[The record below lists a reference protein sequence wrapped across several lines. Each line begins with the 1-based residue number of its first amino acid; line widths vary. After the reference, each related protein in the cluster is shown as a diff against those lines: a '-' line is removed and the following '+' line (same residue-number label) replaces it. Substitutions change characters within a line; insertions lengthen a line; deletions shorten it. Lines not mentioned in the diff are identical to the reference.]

1 MQGKRPAAQDN
12 VLPAESF
19 VPVSVKKRSR
29 FVPGQDWQLYAL
41 LALPMLYFLV
51 FKYIPM
57 YGVTIAFKEFNMFEG
72 IWSSPWAGLAAF
84 REIFAMQDFYKVLR
98 NTFLLNLLDLAVSFP
113 TPIVLALLLNEVRI
127 PWFKKGAQTI
137 LYLPHFISWVIIGGM
152 VYQLLSTNTG
162 LVNHLLKVSGIGAIP
177 FLTEPTY
184 WIMTYVGTGVWQNA
198 GWGTIIYLAALTGIN
213 KELYEAA
220 DVDGAGRLRKIWS
233 ITLPSIKPTIM
244 ILLIIN
250 IGHMAS
256 IGFERPFV
264 LGNPLVTD
272 VSDVISTFVYKVGV
286 QSARF
291 SIATAIGLFQAV
303 VGLIFLLA
311 SNYIS
316 KKVTDQGIW

>member
-1 MQGKRPAAQDN
+1 MPGNEPAMDKTLVAQYTIRSSVLKKSKRFI
-12 VLPAESF
+12 V
-19 VPVSVKKRSR
+19 
-29 FVPGQDWQLYAL
+29 GQDWQLYAL
-41 LALPMLYFLV
+41 LFLPMLYFLI

-57 YGVTIAFKEFNMFEG
+57 YGVTIAFKDFNMFQG
-72 IWSSPWAGLAAF
+72 VWKSPWVGLDAF
-84 REIFAMQDFYKVLR
+84 REIFLMKDFYKVLR
-98 NTFLLNLLDLAVSFP
+98 NTMLLNLLDLLVSFP
-113 TPIVLALLLNEVRI
+113 APIVLAVLLNEIRI
-127 PWFKKGAQTI
+127 KWFKKGAQTI

-162 LVNHLLKVSGIGAIP
+162 LVNILLKSSGMKAIP
-177 FLTEPTY
+177 FLTEPIY
-184 WIMTYVGTGVWQNA
+184 WVITYVGSGVWQNA
-198 GWGTIIYLAALTGIN
+198 GWGTIIYLAALAGIN

-220 DVDGAGRLRKIWS
+220 EVDGAGRLRKIWN
-233 ITLPSIKPTIM
+233 ITLPGIKPTIM

-291 SIATAIGLFQAV
+291 TIATAIGLFQAV
-303 VGLIFLLA
+303 VGLVFLLS

>member
-1 MQGKRPAAQDN
+1 MPGKKSVLN
-12 VLPAESF
+12 NTLPAQSLTGATA
-19 VPVSVKKRSR
+19 KRKVIGSL
-29 FVPGQDWQLYAL
+29 VHDWQLYAL
-41 LALPMLYFLV
+41 LAVPMLYFLV

-57 YGVTIAFKEFNMFEG
+57 YGVTIAFKDFNMFQG
-72 IWSSPWAGLAAF
+72 IWSSPWAGVDAF
-84 REIFAMQDFYKVLR
+84 REIFKMQDFYKVLG
-98 NTFLLNLLDLAVSFP
+98 NTLLLNLLDLTFSFP
-113 TPIVLALLLNEVRI
+113 APIVLAVLLNELRI
-127 PWFKKGAQTI
+127 KWFKKMAQTV

-162 LVNHLLKVSGIGAIP
+162 LVNHLLQSLGITAIP
-177 FLTEPTY
+177 FLTDPFY
-184 WIMTYVGTGVWQNA
+184 WVLTYVGAGMWQNA

-220 DVDGAGRLRKIWS
+220 EVDGAGRLHKIWN
-233 ITLPSIKPTIM
+233 ITLPGIKPTIM

-256 IGFERPFV
+256 IGFERPYV
-264 LGNPLVTD
+264 LSNPLVND

-291 SIATAIGLFQAV
+291 TIATAIGLFQAV
-303 VGLIFLLA
+303 IGLIFLLSA
-311 SNYIS
+311 NYIS

>member
-1 MQGKRPAAQDN
+1 MPGNEPAMDKTLVAQYTIRSSVLKKSKRFIA
-12 VLPAESF
+12 S
-19 VPVSVKKRSR
+19 
-29 FVPGQDWQLYAL
+29 QDWQLYAL
-41 LALPMLYFLV
+41 LFLPMLYFLI

-57 YGVTIAFKEFNMFEG
+57 YGVTIAFKEFNMFQG
-72 IWSSPWAGLAAF
+72 VWKSPWVGLDAF
-84 REIFAMQDFYKVLR
+84 REIFLMKDFYKVLR
-98 NTFLLNLLDLAVSFP
+98 NTVLLNLLDLLVSFP
-113 TPIVLALLLNEVRI
+113 APIVLAVLLNEIRI
-127 PWFKKGAQTI
+127 KWFKKGAQTI

-162 LVNHLLKVSGIGAIP
+162 LVNILLKSSGVKAIP
-177 FLTEPTY
+177 FLTEPVY
-184 WIMTYVGTGVWQNA
+184 WVITYVGSGVWQNA
-198 GWGTIIYLAALTGIN
+198 GWGTIIYLAALAGIN

-220 DVDGAGRLRKIWS
+220 EVDGAGRLRKIWN
-233 ITLPSIKPTIM
+233 ITLPGIKPTIM

-291 SIATAIGLFQAV
+291 TIATAIGLFQAV
-303 VGLIFLLA
+303 VGLIFLLS

>member
-1 MQGKRPAAQDN
+1 MPSNEPAMEKTLASQYAIRSSA
-12 VLPAESF
+12 LKKSRRLF
-19 VPVSVKKRSR
+19 VN
-29 FVPGQDWQLYAL
+29 QDWQLYAL
-41 LALPMLYFLV
+41 LSLPMLYFLI

-57 YGVTIAFKEFNMFEG
+57 YGVTIAFKDFNMFQG
-72 IWSSPWAGLAAF
+72 IWKSPWVGLDAF
-84 REIFAMQDFYKVLR
+84 REIFLMKDFYKVLR
-98 NTFLLNLLDLAVSFP
+98 NTMLLNLLDLVVSFP
-113 TPIVLALLLNEVRI
+113 APIVLAVLLNEIRI
-127 PWFKKGAQTI
+127 KWFKKGAQTV

-162 LVNHLLKVSGIGAIP
+162 LVNILLKSSGMKAIP
-177 FLTEPTY
+177 FLTEPIY
-184 WIMTYVGTGVWQNA
+184 WVITYVGSGVWQNA
-198 GWGTIIYLAALTGIN
+198 GWGTIIYLAALAGIN

-220 DVDGAGRLRKIWS
+220 EVDGAGRLRKIWN
-233 ITLPSIKPTIM
+233 ITLPGIKPTIM

-250 IGHMAS
+250 IGNMAS

-264 LGNPLVTD
+264 LANPLVTD

-291 SIATAIGLFQAV
+291 TIATAIGLFQAV
-303 VGLIFLLA
+303 VGLIFLLS

>member
-1 MQGKRPAAQDN
+1 MPGKQ
-12 VLPAESF
+12 
-19 VPVSVKKRSR
+19 PVVQNTISRKALARSTVWKRSMLS
-29 FVPGQDWQLYAL
+29 FAQDWQLYAL
-41 LALPMLYFLV
+41 LAVPMLYFLV

-57 YGVTIAFKEFNMFEG
+57 YGVTIAFKEFNMFQG
-72 IWSSPWAGLAAF
+72 IWNSPWAGFDAF
-84 REIFAMQDFYKVLR
+84 REIFQMKDFYKVLR
-98 NTFLLNLLDLAVSFP
+98 NTLLLNLLDLVVSFP
-113 TPIVLALLLNEVRI
+113 APIVLAVLLNELRI
-127 PWFKKGAQTI
+127 KWFKKGAQTI

-152 VYQLLSTNTG
+152 IYQLLSTNTG
-162 LVNHLLKVSGIGAIP
+162 LVNHLLKAAGLKAVP
-177 FLTEPTY
+177 FLTDPLY
-184 WIMTYVGTGVWQNA
+184 WVVTYVSAGVWQNA

-213 KELYEAA
+213 RELYEAA
-220 DVDGAGRLRKIWS
+220 EVDGAGRLRKIWN
-233 ITLPSIKPTIM
+233 ITLPGIKPTIM

-291 SIATAIGLFQAV
+291 TIATAIGLFQAV
-303 VGLIFLLA
+303 VGLIFLLS

>member
-1 MQGKRPAAQDN
+1 
-12 VLPAESF
+12 
-19 VPVSVKKRSR
+19 
-29 FVPGQDWQLYAL
+29 
-41 LALPMLYFLV
+41 LV
-51 FKYIPM
+51 
-57 YGVTIAFKEFNMFEG
+57 
-72 IWSSPWAGLAAF
+72 
-84 REIFAMQDFYKVLR
+84 
-98 NTFLLNLLDLAVSFP
+98 VSFP
-113 TPIVLALLLNEVRI
+113 APIVLAILLNEI
-127 PWFKKGAQTI
+127 GLKWFKKSAQTI

-162 LVNHLLKVSGIGAIP
+162 LINHLLKSAGLKAVP
-177 FLTEPTY
+177 FLTDPLY
-184 WIMTYVGTGVWQNA
+184 WVITYVGSGVWQNA

-220 DVDGAGRLRKIWS
+220 EVDGAGRLRKIWN
-233 ITLPSIKPTIM
+233 ITLPGIKPTIM

-264 LGNPLVTD
+264 LANPLVTD

-291 SIATAIGLFQAV
+291 TIATAIGLFQAV
-303 VGLIFLLA
+303 VGLIFLLS

>member
-1 MQGKRPAAQDN
+1 MPGKKSAAGGT
-12 VLPAESF
+12 VVSSESLPQA
-19 VPVSVKKRSR
+19 SVKLKRR
-29 FVPGQDWQLYAL
+29 FSIGQDWQLYAL
-41 LALPMLYFLV
+41 LFVPMLYFLV

-57 YGVTIAFKEFNMFEG
+57 YGVTIAFKEFNMFQG
-72 IWSSPWAGLAAF
+72 VWSSPWAGLDTF
-84 REIFAMQDFYKVLR
+84 REIFLMRDFYKVLR
-98 NTFLLNLLDLAVSFP
+98 NTLLLNLLDLIVSFP
-113 TPIVLALLLNEVRI
+113 APIVLALLLNEI
-127 PWFKKGAQTI
+127 QIKWFKKGSQTI

-162 LVNHLLKVSGIGAIP
+162 LVNHLLKASGLGVIP
-177 FLTEPTY
+177 FLTDPVY
-184 WIMTYVGTGVWQNA
+184 WTLTYVGSGVWQNA

-220 DVDGAGRLRKIWS
+220 EVDGAGRLRKIWN
-233 ITLPSIKPTIM
+233 ITLPGIKPTIM

-256 IGFERPFV
+256 IGFERPYV
-264 LGNPLVTD
+264 LGNPLVNE

-291 SIATAIGLFQAV
+291 SIATAIGLFQAL
-303 VGLIFLLA
+303 VGLIFLLS

>member
-1 MQGKRPAAQDN
+1 MRGREPVIENKMASPTLLRAA
-12 VLPAESF
+12 
-19 VPVSVKKRSR
+19 VKKRSKLSIA
-29 FVPGQDWQLYAL
+29 QDWQLYAL
-41 LALPMLYFLV
+41 LTVPMLYFLI

-57 YGVTIAFKEFNMFEG
+57 YGVTIAFKEFNMFQG
-72 IWSSPWAGLAAF
+72 VWNSPWAGFDAF
-84 REIFAMQDFYKVLR
+84 REVFQMRDFYKVLR
-98 NTFLLNLLDLAVSFP
+98 NTFLLNLLDLTISFP
-113 TPIVLALLLNEVRI
+113 APIILALLLNEI
-127 PWFKKGAQTI
+127 HLKWFKKGAQTV

-162 LVNHLLKVSGIGAIP
+162 LVNHLLVAAGFDKVP
-177 FLTEPTY
+177 FLTDPLY
-184 WIMTYVGTGVWQNA
+184 WVMTYVGAGVWQNA

-213 KELYEAA
+213 KDLYEAA
-220 DVDGAGRLRKIWS
+220 EVDGAGRLRKVWH
-233 ITLPSIKPTIM
+233 ITLPGIKPTIM

-250 IGHMAS
+250 IGQMAS

-264 LGNPLVTD
+264 LNNPLVTD

-291 SIATAIGLFQAV
+291 TIATAIGLFQAV
-303 VGLIFLLA
+303 VGLIFLLS

>member
-1 MQGKRPAAQDN
+1 MPGKEPAIEN
-12 VLPAESF
+12 PYPAKSIARA
-19 VPVSVKKRSR
+19 SVRRKSWLSLS
-29 FVPGQDWQLYAL
+29 QDWQLYAL
-41 LALPMLYFLV
+41 LIVPMLYFLV

-57 YGVTIAFKEFNMFEG
+57 YGVTIAFKEFNMFQG
-72 IWSSPWAGLAAF
+72 VWNSPWAGLDAF
-84 REIFAMQDFYKVLR
+84 REIFQMRDFYKVLR
-98 NTFLLNLLDLAVSFP
+98 NTLLLNLLDLVISFP
-113 TPIVLALLLNEVRI
+113 APIILAVLLNEVRVK
-127 PWFKKGAQTI
+127 WFKKGAQTI

-162 LVNHLLKVSGIGAIP
+162 LVNHLFKAIGLQTVP
-177 FLTEPTY
+177 FLTEPAY
-184 WIMTYVGTGVWQNA
+184 WVMTYVGTGVWQNA

-213 KELYEAA
+213 RELYEAA
-220 DVDGAGRLRKIWS
+220 EVDGAGRMRKIWN
-233 ITLPSIKPTIM
+233 ITLPGIKPTIM

-264 LGNPLVTD
+264 LANPLVSD

-291 SIATAIGLFQAV
+291 TIATAIGLFQAV
-303 VGLIFLLA
+303 VGLIFLLS

>member
-1 MQGKRPAAQDN
+1 MPAKEQGI
-12 VLPAESF
+12 ES
-19 VPVSVKKRSR
+19 VMSAKPLERSSARKKSLLSIA
-29 FVPGQDWQLYAL
+29 QDWQLYAL
-41 LALPMLYFLV
+41 LSVPMLYFLI
-51 FKYIPM
+51 FKYVPM
-57 YGVTIAFKEFNMFEG
+57 YGVTIAFKDFNMFTG
-72 IWSSPWAGLAAF
+72 IWGSPWAGLDAF
-84 REIFAMQDFYKVLR
+84 REIFQMKDFYKVLR
-98 NTFLLNLLDLAVSFP
+98 NTLLLNLLDLVVSFP
-113 TPIVLALLLNEVRI
+113 APIILAILLNEI
-127 PWFKKGAQTI
+127 GLKWFKKSAQTI

-162 LVNHLLKVSGIGAIP
+162 LVNHLLKGAGLKAIP
-177 FLTEPTY
+177 FLTEPVY
-184 WIMTYVGTGVWQNA
+184 WVMTYVGTGVWQNA

-220 DVDGAGRLRKIWS
+220 EVDGAGRLRKIWN
-233 ITLPSIKPTIM
+233 ITLPGIKPTIM

-264 LGNPLVTD
+264 LSNPLITD

-286 QSARF
+286 TSARF
-291 SIATAIGLFQAV
+291 TIATAIGLFQAV
-303 VGLIFLLA
+303 VGLIFLLS